1 MMQISL
7 LVLRDDRNR
16 EQFVI
21 DIKIYDIRQ
30 KKIVYY
36 TQKSF
41 TQLRVKAKQMDEAR
55 ELIENALDSM
65 KLSGQPQ
72 LDFGASL

>member
-1 MMQISL
+1 MQISL

-41 TQLRVKAKQMDEAR
+41 TQLRVKAK
-55 ELIENALDSM
+55 
-65 KLSGQPQ
+65 
-72 LDFGASL
+72 